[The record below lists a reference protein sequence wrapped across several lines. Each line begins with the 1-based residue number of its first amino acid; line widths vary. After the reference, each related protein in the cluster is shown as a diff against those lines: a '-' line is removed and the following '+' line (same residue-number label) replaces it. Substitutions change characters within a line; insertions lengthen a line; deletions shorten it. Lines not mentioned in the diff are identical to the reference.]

1 MVRRRLA
8 RREVQELPDAQR
20 IGRAPRDGPLR
31 VQALK
36 IAEQQQSEIA
46 PRRQTR
52 PPDAVGIELRAL
64 CLDEGVEARVV
75 EDAIQLRIERMPGAL
90 RQIRRGDPHTCL
102 SVTLPL
108 LVPLTN
114 VCKESKSSQ
123 RLNCVESATCE
134 SQQ

>member
-1 MVRRRLA
+1 MVRRRLVQ
-8 RREVQELPDAQR
+8 RKVQELPDAQR

-31 VQALK
+31 VHAFK

-52 PPDAVGIELRAL
+52 PPDAVGVELRAL
-64 CLDEGVEARVV
+64 CLDEGVEAGVV
-75 EDAIQLRIERMPGAL
+75 QDAIQPRVEWMPGTF

-108 LVPLTN
+108 LTHRHTWSIRTETV
-114 VCKESKSSQ
+114 SG
-123 RLNCVESATCE
+123 
-134 SQQ
+134 